1 MQQDSRSDLTE
12 KSKAFQRNKREFST
26 TKPALQELLKEL
38 LYKGNT
44 IGGKDPHKKKTQ
56 NNQEN
61 GKIIHTDN
69 YFKCKWIKRT
79 KRHRLAEW
87 MKICACMPSHLPH
100 HST

>member
-44 IGGKDPHKKKTQ
+44 IGGKDPHKKKPKTIKKMVRSYILIITS
-56 NNQEN
+56 NVN
-61 GKIIHTDN
+61 GLNAPKDID
-69 YFKCKWIKRT
+69 W
-79 KRHRLAEW
+79 L
-87 MKICACMPSHLPH
+87 SG
-100 HST
+100 